1 MTIIRLRLVVIAT
14 ALSLAGL
21 LVLQGRWLW
30 FSYRDTRAAF
40 EQRVDAL
47 LSKTVERIDPGDPL
61 FQQIAAILE
70 PRGAEPD
77 SAAIQ
82 NALRKLRAQFDI
94 DLRGV
99 VERQTFTVL
108 LSRRTPAAHWADPWG
123 NDTAGMRTARLH
135 RICEGCDGRI
145 GIVLESVG
153 PTHFLVETSGILI
166 ASIILVSAQIAGVAV
181 IITSLTDFRQRQE
194 EQIAF
199 MNTVAH
205 EFQTPLFSISLAASV
220 LSRSPAVSGD
230 RGLARQVAVIGRAKE
245 RLSQRTRRLLRLT
258 TTNLGPTAVSV
269 IGFDGIVSAAVE
281 QIEPVADALGAE
293 VSLELR
299 APDAMVR
306 GDPSELDEM
315 VLNLVDNAIKYGGT
329 PARVTVLTRV
339 EGSAAVLRVED
350 SGQGIARQIRQR
362 VFDPF
367 FRHVEGA
374 AADVPGFGLGLSHVR
389 SVVER
394 HAGTVTIEESR
405 LGGAALVIR
414 VPLVSEGPT
423 S

>member
-1 MTIIRLRLVVIAT
+1 MTIIRLRLLAT
-14 ALSLAGL
+14 ATVLSLAGL

-61 FQQIAAILE
+61 FQQIAAIVE

-77 SAAIQ
+77 SVAIQ
-82 NALRKLRAQFDI
+82 SALRDLRAQFDT
-94 DLRGV
+94 DLEEV
-99 VERQTFTVL
+99 VERQSFTVL
-108 LSRRTPAAHWADPWG
+108 LSRGNPAAHWADPSG
-123 NDTAGMRTARLH
+123 SDTAGMRTARLH
-135 RICEGCDGRI
+135 RVCERCDGRI
-145 GIVLESVG
+145 GIVLGSVG
-153 PTHFLVETSGILI
+153 PTHFLVEMSGILI
-166 ASIILVSAQIAGVAV
+166 ASMILISAQIAGVAA
-181 IITSLTDFRQRQE
+181 IITSLADLRRRQE

-220 LSRSPAVSGD
+220 LARSSAVSAD

-245 RLSQRTRRLLRLT
+245 RLSQRTRRLLRLS
-258 TTNLGPTAVSV
+258 TTNLGPAAVSV
-269 IGFDGIVSAAVE
+269 IGLDGIVSAAIE
-281 QIEPVADALGAE
+281 QIEPVADALGAD

-306 GDPSELDEM
+306 GDASELDEM

-329 PARVTVLTRV
+329 PARVRVLTRV
-339 EGSAAVLRVED
+339 EGGAAVLQVED
-350 SGQGIARQIRQR
+350 SGQGVALRLRER

-367 FRHVEGA
+367 FRHTEGP
-374 AADVPGFGLGLSHVR
+374 AADVPGFGLGLSQVR

-394 HAGTVTIEESR
+394 HGGTVTIDESR
-405 LGGAALVIR
+405 LGGAALVVR
-414 VPLVSEGPT
+414 LPLANDGPE